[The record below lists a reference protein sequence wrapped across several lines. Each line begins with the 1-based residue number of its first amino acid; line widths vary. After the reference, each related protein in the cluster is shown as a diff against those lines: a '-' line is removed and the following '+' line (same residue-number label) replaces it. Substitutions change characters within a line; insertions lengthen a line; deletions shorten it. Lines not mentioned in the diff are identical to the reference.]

1 MSDPVLVTGG
11 AGFIGSHVA
20 ECLVED
26 GRKVVVIDDLSG
38 GYRDNVPDGVDFVEA
53 DVADQEAI
61 EAIFERRG
69 PFEVVYHLAAYAA
82 EVLSHY
88 IRRFNYRNNVL
99 GSMNVLNAAV
109 RGGTRRL
116 VFTSSI
122 AAYGDLEPPMCE
134 DMCPEPADPYGIA
147 KLAVEQDLAAA
158 SELFDIEHTV
168 FRPHNVYGERQNI
181 ADRYR
186 NVVCIFI
193 NQLMRG
199 EPMTIFGDGE
209 QRRAFTHV
217 DDVAPVIARSAF
229 RDEAAGEIYNIGAD
243 RPVTINRLATVI
255 ADAMEVEPEVRHLE
269 AREEVRHAW
278 PSHEKIERELGYEA
292 RISLE
297 EGIERTVTWATEHG
311 AREPESFGELEIEQ
325 RLPEAWK

>member
-20 ECLVED
+20 EWLVDD
-26 GRKVVVIDDLSG
+26 GREVVVMDDLSG
-38 GYRDNVPDGVDFVEA
+38 GYRDNVAEGIDFVEA
-53 DVADQEAI
+53 DVANHEAV
-61 EAIFERRG
+61 EAVFERRG
-69 PFEVVYHLAAYAA
+69 PFDVVYHLAAYAA

-88 IRRFNYRNNVL
+88 IRRFNYRNNVI
-99 GSMNVLNAAV
+99 GSMNMLNAAI
-109 RGGTRRL
+109 RGGTRRF

-122 AAYGDLEPPMCE
+122 AAYGDLEPPMSE
-134 DMCPEPADPYGIA
+134 DMCCKPADPYGVA

-158 SELFDIEHTV
+158 SELFDIEYTI

-217 DDVAPVIARSAF
+217 DDVAPVIARAAF
-229 RDEAAGEIYNIGAD
+229 RDEAAGEVYNIGAD
-243 RPVTINRLATVI
+243 RPVTINRLANEI
-255 ADAMEVEPEVRHLE
+255 ADAMGLEREVRHL
-269 AREEVRHAW
+269 AGREEVKHAW
-278 PSHEKIERELGYEA
+278 TSHDKIERELGYQAE
-292 RISLE
+292 IGLE
-297 EGIERTVTWATEHG
+297 EGIARTVAWATKHE
-311 AREPESFGELEIEQ
+311 AREPESFGELEIEE
-325 RLPEAWK
+325 RLPDAWT